1 MKKITFSL
9 VVVALSFNA
18 FAIENGTSVN
28 WNEYNDF
35 LKLYSSDK
43 AESCSGTLIAGK
55 YVLTAAHCLM
65 NSRNPIAQIK
75 NATGQ
80 EINIIAK
87 NTHPDYYNNENGGTG
102 NWHDV
107 AISELSN
114 YVDTQQI
121 HFFADLTKNTIKL
134 NDNLRV
140 FGFGRTYEELNYA
153 DFTMIDIGKE
163 LDSVYG
169 KMIDK
174 GNTAPGDSGGA
185 WLKNNA
191 IVSVHKGSKTST
203 HYPLE
208 TYSTNLHYSNEF
220 IREKVDGW
228 HYPTL
233 ANTSNG
239 KATITVQSLHLNSY
253 SDAAYESGD
262 VFITGGTCRNAT
274 NIQPF
279 SICTYEVES
288 QGGVGTLHLSD
299 SESIIINKP
308 APTII
313 PESGGGDSGG
323 SLGILSLFALIGL
336 GFCRRKVTL

>member
-9 VVVALSFNA
+9 VAVALSFNA

-87 NTHPDYYNNENGGTG
+87 NTHPDYYDNYNGGSG

-208 TYSTNLHYSNEF
+208 TYSS
-220 IREKVDGW
+220 I
-228 HYPTL
+228 
-233 ANTSNG
+233 
-239 KATITVQSLHLNSY
+239 
-253 SDAAYESGD
+253 SD
-262 VFITGGTCRNAT
+262 
-274 NIQPF
+274 
-279 SICTYEVES
+279 
-288 QGGVGTLHLSD
+288 
-299 SESIIINKP
+299 
-308 APTII
+308 
-313 PESGGGDSGG
+313 
-323 SLGILSLFALIGL
+323 
-336 GFCRRKVTL
+336 